1 MRCGY
6 SSAVEQLLTMQGG
19 SRSILQRHKHKWCS
33 HSYSLHLQFKIDNK
47 ERSRAMSLH
56 SGKPKHWKGNNTT
69 LTDFFFLEYERIP
82 PNSFIMIDAVVILKA
97 EKNSS
102 RKNYINTEECKSG
115 IFAVKILN
123 ENSIKIKWGLKWII
137 YTNQA
142 EFVPG
147 IKCGGL

>member
-6 SSAVEQLLTMQGG
+6 NSAVEQLLTMQGG
-19 SRSILQRHKHKWCS
+19 SRSILQWHKHKWCS

-69 LTDFFFLEYERIP
+69 SYRFFFLEYERIP
-82 PNSFIMIDAVVILKA
+82 PNSFIMINAVVILKA

-102 RKNYINTEECKSG
+102 RKSYINTEECKSG